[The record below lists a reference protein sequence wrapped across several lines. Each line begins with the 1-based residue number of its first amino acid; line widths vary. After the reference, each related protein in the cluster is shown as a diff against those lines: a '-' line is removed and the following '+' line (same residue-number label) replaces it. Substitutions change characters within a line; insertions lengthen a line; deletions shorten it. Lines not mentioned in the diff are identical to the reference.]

1 MGDIISRD
9 KSSRNSQ
16 RNTSDL
22 EGFERSLSGGVRGG
36 ERVDE
41 IRTKSLSGGVRWFG
55 VTQPNRIVSRGCH
68 HAPHHDTI
76 MGVPC

>member
-22 EGFERSLSGGVRGG
+22 EGFERSLSGGARGG
-36 ERVDE
+36 ERAVE
-41 IRTKSLSGGVRWFG
+41 IRTKSLSRGVRWFG
-55 VTQPNRIVSRGCH
+55 ITQPNQIVSRGCR
-68 HAPHHDTI
+68 HAPHHDAI
-76 MGVPC
+76 MGAPC